1 MATAYEAV
9 VRFYVE
15 GVAAGDDEAVTQRL
29 RAALPAGAV
38 VALARVDD
46 DLAADIRLLLDGND
60 ASEVQ
65 IEARDLCFAAL
76 ERAGLTD
83 RVGDI
88 ADVDVRASS

>member
-15 GVAAGDDEAVTQRL
+15 GVTAGDDEAVTQRL
-29 RAALPAGAV
+29 RAALPAPAV
-38 VALARVDD
+38 VAVARVDD
-46 DLAADIRLLLDGND
+46 DLAADIRLLLDGDD
-60 ASEVQ
+60 ASQVQ